1 MNKLFEQLQTKDRR
15 KIAFVL
21 SGPSGAGKNVVI
33 NRTLQE
39 ITDLAYAVSYTTR
52 PRREDEEEGIDYFY
66 ISRQEFQE
74 LLTQGDILEHVEY
87 MDDLYG
93 TSISHINYLFKQ
105 GADVILNID
114 VTGANTLRTTAAALD
129 FPLVYIFL
137 TTASLDTLRDR
148 LQRRGTE
155 DQQTIN
161 RRLAVAMR
169 EMEMIHLFDYLLIND
184 SLEQTVSKLKAII
197 IAERQRIRD

>member
-1 MNKLFEQLQTKDRR
+1 
-15 KIAFVL
+15 
-21 SGPSGAGKNVVI
+21 
-33 NRTLQE
+33 
-39 ITDLAYAVSYTTR
+39 
-52 PRREDEEEGIDYFY
+52 
-66 ISRQEFQE
+66 
-74 LLTQGDILEHVEY
+74 

-105 GADVILNID
+105 GVDVILNID
-114 VTGANTLRTTAAALD
+114 VTGANTLRTAAAALD